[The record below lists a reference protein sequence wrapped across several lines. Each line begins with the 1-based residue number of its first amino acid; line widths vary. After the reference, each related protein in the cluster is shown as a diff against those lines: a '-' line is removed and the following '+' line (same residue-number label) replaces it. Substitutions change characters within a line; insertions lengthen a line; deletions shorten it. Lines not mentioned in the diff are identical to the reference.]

1 MSFWHKSKGMK
12 EMADSKWETEVR
24 TYEDGRA
31 EAWVR
36 YAGTCIMIF
45 HGTKTD
51 VKTLLARVDRFC
63 TQSDLADAELVDFQ
77 LQLAKGDL

>member
-1 MSFWHKSKGMK
+1 MEGP
-12 EMADSKWETEVR
+12 WETEVR

-45 HGTKTD
+45 HGTKNN
-51 VKTLLARVDRFC
+51 VKPLLERVDKF
-63 TQSDLADAELVDFQ
+63 TAESDRDHEEEMIDFQ
-77 LQLAKGDL
+77 LQLAKGEL